1 MKKITLHSEIIYIA
15 ALVLLTLAVAMTA
28 AADLGV
34 SMVVAPAYI
43 LHLKF
48 DALRI
53 GSLTVPLTFGVFT
66 YIVEGVIFIVF
77 CILMKKVKLSYFCSF
92 LTCVIYGYVLDA
104 WRAIVPLFNEKITP
118 PGSMA
123 LWARILLFVGG
134 MVLTSFAV
142 ALFFKT
148 YIPPQVI
155 DFFVKGV
162 SEKYSIDRTKFKIM
176 TDAALLVLAA
186 AMTFIFFGK
195 FRGIG
200 IGTVIITICNGWI
213 IGFFTK
219 LFDKFVTV
227 KPIFP
232 KVEEKFAL

>member
-1 MKKITLHSEIIYIA
+1 MKKHTIYSELVYVA
-15 ALVLLTLAVAMTA
+15 AILLLTLAVAMTA

-48 DALRI
+48 DAIHL
-53 GSLTVPLTFGVFT
+53 GSLTIPLTFGVFT
-66 YIVEGVIFIVF
+66 YLVEGLIFIVF

-104 WRAIVPLFNEKITP
+104 WRAVVPLFNESITP

-123 LWARILLFVGG
+123 LWARILLFAGG
-134 MVLTSFAV
+134 MVLTSFSV

-162 SEKYSIDRTKFKIM
+162 SEKYSIDRTKFKII
-176 TDAALLVLAA
+176 TDAVLLITAC
-186 AMTFIFFGK
+186 AMTLLFFGK
-195 FRGIG
+195 FKGIG
-200 IGTVIITICNGWI
+200 VGTVIITLCNGWL
-213 IGFFTK
+213 IGLFTK
-219 LFDKFVTV
+219 LLDKFFSV
-227 KPIFP
+227 KAIFP
-232 KVEEKFAL
+232 KIEAKFSL

>member
-1 MKKITLHSEIIYIA
+1 MKKPVIHSELVYISAII
-15 ALVLLTLAVAMTA
+15 LLTLAVAMTA

-48 DALRI
+48 DAIHI
-53 GSLTVPLTFGVFT
+53 GSLTIPLTFGVFT
-66 YIVEGVIFIVF
+66 YLVEGLIFVVF
-77 CILMKKVKLSYFCSF
+77 CILMRKVKLSYFCSF

-104 WRAIVPLFNEKITP
+104 WRAVVPLFNENITP

-123 LWARILLFVGG
+123 MWARILLFVGG

-162 SEKYSIDRTKFKIM
+162 SEKYSIGRTKFKII
-176 TDAALLVLAA
+176 TDAVLLITACI
-186 AMTFIFFGK
+186 MTFIFFGK
-195 FRGIG
+195 FKGIG
-200 IGTVIITICNGWI
+200 VGTVIITLCNGWL
-213 IGFFTK
+213 IGLFTK
-219 LFDKFVTV
+219 LIDKLFVV
-227 KPIFP
+227 KAIFP
-232 KVEEKFAL
+232 KVEAKFAL